1 MAKEIGIFQYK
12 NVDSNVYQTTRFN
25 IQDVTARRTSQLTFH
40 HSLHHRLANEQFFFF
55 FFFYGNM
62 FVLFMPEFY
71 PSLIYVMFSHL
82 IITTFSLL
90 ILAVL
95 VIHSEVHHETQA
107 VLWKDGHKIRNCT
120 CIIQMYSCLASDIM
134 LSFIQYC

>member
-1 MAKEIGIFQYK
+1 MAEEIGIFQYK

-25 IQDVTARRTSQLTFH
+25 TQDVTARRTLQHIFH
-40 HSLHHRLANEQFFFF
+40 HSLHHRLANKQFFFF
-55 FFFYGNM
+55 RPVFYGNM
-62 FVLFMPEFY
+62 FVHCMPEFY
-71 PSLIYVMFSHL
+71 PSLLHVLFSHL
-82 IITTFSLL
+82 IITIFSLL

-107 VLWKDGHKIRNCT
+107 VLWKDRHKIRN

-134 LSFIQYC
+134 LSFIQ